1 MVMRLERHKRAAAQ
15 HGHAA
20 DGAVRPQDRGFFES
34 WNLPDR
40 VPDLVVR
47 RR

>member
-1 MVMRLERHKRAAAQ
+1 MLGSVKRYTATTVQ

-20 DGAVRPQDRGFFES
+20 DGAVRPQDRGFFEGQ
-34 WNLPDR
+34 NRLDTR
-40 VPDLVVR
+40 TDLGVR